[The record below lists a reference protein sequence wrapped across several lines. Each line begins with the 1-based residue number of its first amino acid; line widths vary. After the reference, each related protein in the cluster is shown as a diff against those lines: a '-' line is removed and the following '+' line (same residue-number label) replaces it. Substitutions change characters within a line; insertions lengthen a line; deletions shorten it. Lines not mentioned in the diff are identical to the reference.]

1 MKPKR
6 KRNIKKSKSSRQL
19 ELSKYKLSKRI
30 KSILMRTSP
39 RWLVLLIDLNIVLNT
54 FLLAYFIRFNFSF
67 NFDVAQLFIQL
78 PVVFI
83 AALSAFLLT
92 GSFKGI
98 IRFTGTRDAFL
109 VTIAAFLLFSFLVV
123 VVLFNRNVLQVVE
136 AFTIPL
142 SIAVIHFLLNVII
155 LIASRFIYK
164 TLYNLL
170 VTDYNALTKVL
181 IYGAGEAGLLTFN
194 VLKNDKE
201 NDIAVVGFIDDDY
214 KKQGK
219 RIDGVKIYYTDKLT
233 TEFIEKRGIDEII
246 VAIQTVKSSR
256 LLEIV
261 DSITFLPVNIK
272 IVPPAKSWVNGN
284 FSLSQIKEVHIEDLL
299 GRDPIDLDNPALA
312 QEFNNKVVW
321 ITGAAGSI
329 GSELARQLA
338 NLNCK
343 QLVLIDMAESPL
355 YNLQQYFVQQNVPN
369 AVAVVADV
377 RNKKRMEMLFAAHT
391 PQLIFHAAAYK
402 HVPFM
407 EENPYEA
414 VSVNIGGTQLVAQ
427 LAVQFGVEKFVFIS
441 TDKAVN
447 PTNIMGASKRISE
460 MVVNA
465 LNNKKT
471 KFITTRFG
479 NVLGSN
485 GSVIPLFESQIANG
499 GPVTVTHLEITR
511 FFMTIPEA
519 CQLVLEAAAMGLG
532 GEIYVFDMGES
543 VKIMDLAKNMIHLK
557 GLRYPQDID
566 IKITGL
572 RPGEKIYEELLADG
586 EITTKTHHQK
596 IMIAK
601 VKPLEKAQ
609 LLRQIDAL
617 CLAND
622 ALLCTDVVKQMKK
635 IVPEYKSNNS
645 EFEALDQD

>member
-1 MKPKR
+1 MKTTR
-6 KRNIKKSKSSRQL
+6 KRNTKKSKTGRQFD
-19 ELSKYKLSKRI
+19 LSKHKLSKRL
-30 KSILMRTSP
+30 KRILKYTSP
-39 RWLVLLIDLNIVLNT
+39 RWLVLLIDLYIVLNT

-67 NFDVAQLFIQL
+67 NFDVAQLFVQL

-83 AALSAFLLT
+83 AALLAFLLT
-92 GSFKGI
+92 GSYKGI
-98 IRFTGTRDAFL
+98 IRYTGTRDAFN
-109 VTIAAFLLFSFLVV
+109 VTIAAFLLLSVLVG
-123 VVLFNRNVLQVVE
+123 VVLFNRNIRVFE

-142 SIAVIHFLLNVII
+142 SIAVIHFLLNVVI

-170 VTDYNALTKVL
+170 VTDYNAVTKVL
-181 IYGAGEAGLLTFN
+181 IYGAGEAGILTYN

-201 NDIAVVGFIDDDY
+201 IDVSVVGFIDDDSS
-214 KKQGK
+214 KQGK
-219 RIDGVKIYYTDKLT
+219 RIDGVKVYDAAKLN
-233 TEFIEKRGIDEII
+233 EAFIEKHSIDEII
-246 VAIQTVKSSR
+246 IAIQTVKSSR
-256 LLEIV
+256 LLEIA
-261 DSITFLPVNIK
+261 DNLTALPVSVK
-272 IVPPAKSWVNGN
+272 IVPPAKTWVNGD
-284 FSLSQIKEVHIEDLL
+284 FSSNQIKEVRIEDLL
-299 GRDPIDLDNPALA
+299 GRDPIALDNPVLSK
-312 QEFNNKVVW
+312 EFKNKVVW

-343 QLVLIDMAESPL
+343 QLVLIDQAESPL
-355 YNLQQYFVQQNVPN
+355 YNLQQYFVQQNIEN
-369 AVAVVADV
+369 IAAIVANV
-377 RNKKRMEMLFAAHT
+377 RNEKRMELLFASHT
-391 PQLIFHAAAYK
+391 PHIIFHAAAYK

-414 VSVNIGGTQLVAQ
+414 VSVNIGGTGITAR

-447 PTNIMGASKRISE
+447 PTNIMGATKRIAE

-465 LNNKKT
+465 LNNKNT

-499 GPVTVTHLEITR
+499 GPVTVTHEEITR

-519 CQLVLEAAAMGLG
+519 CQLVLEAAVMGQG

-586 EITTKTHHQK
+586 EITTKTHHKK

-601 VKPLEKAQ
+601 VKPLEKEV
-609 LLRQIDAL
+609 LLEQVGAL
-617 CLAND
+617 CRSNA
-622 ALLCTDVVKQMKK
+622 ALHYTEVVKQMKK

-645 EFEALDQD
+645 AFEALD